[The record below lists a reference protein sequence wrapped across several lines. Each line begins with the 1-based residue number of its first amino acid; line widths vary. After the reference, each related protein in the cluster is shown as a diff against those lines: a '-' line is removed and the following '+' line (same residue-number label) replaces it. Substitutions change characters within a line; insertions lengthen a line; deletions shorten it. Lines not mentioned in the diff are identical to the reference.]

1 MRPISLCIFDLDG
14 VIVDTAKYHYIA
26 WRNLA
31 KGFGYDLTVQ
41 QNEKLKGVSR
51 VDSLNLILSWANTEK
66 TTAEKTILNQKKNE
80 EYLKSIE
87 AVTEND
93 ILPGVHDF
101 ILELKNLGVLI
112 ALGSASKNAKIIL
125 KQLGIF
131 DLFDTIVDGN
141 MTTKGKPDPEVFLLG
156 ASRCMTPTNKT
167 VVFEDAAKG
176 IEAAKAGGM
185 YAVGVGEATELNHA
199 DFVIKSFEGFSYE
212 SLIKKLSLL

>member
-1 MRPISLCIFDLDG
+1 MLPISLGIFDLDG
-14 VIVDTAKYHYIA
+14 VIVDTAKYHYMA

-31 KGFGYDLTVQ
+31 RDFKYDLTVE

-66 TTAEKTILNQKKNE
+66 TAEEKALLCQKKNE
-80 EYLKSIE
+80 EYLKSIQ
-87 AVTEND
+87 AVSPKD

-101 ILELKNLGVLI
+101 ILELKRTGVKI

-125 KQLGIF
+125 EQLGII
-131 DLFDTIVDGN
+131 DLFDAIVDGN
-141 MTTKGKPDPEVFLLG
+141 MTTKGKPDPEVFTRG
-156 ASRCMTPTNKT
+156 AAMCSTPPGQT

-185 YAVGVGEATELNHA
+185 YAVGVGDESSLNKA
-199 DFVIKSFEGFSYE
+199 DFVMDGFEGFSYAL
-212 SLIKKLSLL
+212 LIKKLKI